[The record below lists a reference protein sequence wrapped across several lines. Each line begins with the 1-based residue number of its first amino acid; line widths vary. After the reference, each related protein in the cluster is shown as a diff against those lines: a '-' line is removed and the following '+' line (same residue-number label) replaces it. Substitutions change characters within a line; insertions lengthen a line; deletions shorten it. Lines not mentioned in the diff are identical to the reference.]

1 MQRYFIEG
9 IIALNETYVMDTKH
23 IHHIKNVMRAKI
35 EDEFNVVDQTGSV
48 YLVQLTDL
56 EPVTYKVAEK
66 IVAEVELPVNITLY
80 SPLLKGDKMDVVIQK
95 STELGAH
102 EFILYKAERSVVKLN
117 AKKEDSRLTRYE
129 KIAREAAEQSRRTK
143 IPKISF
149 AESLKTIDFKQY
161 DLVLFAYED
170 NNLTGRSIK
179 AVLDSAKAQTIAVVF
194 GPEGGFSEKEAEIF
208 KSYDNVAL
216 GRRILRAETAPLYA
230 LSVIGSYYE

>member
-1 MQRYFIEG
+1 MQRYFIEETVS
-9 IIALNETYVMDTKH
+9 LNETFVMDTKH

-35 EDEFNVVDQTGSV
+35 DDKFNVVDKTGSA

-56 EPVTYKVAEK
+56 EPVSYKVTEK
-66 IVAEVELPVNITLY
+66 IESEVELPVNITLY
-80 SPLLKGDKMDVVIQK
+80 SPLLKGDKMDLVIQK

-117 AKKEDSRLTRYE
+117 AKKEQSRLTRYE
-129 KIAREAAEQSRRTK
+129 KITREAAEQSRRTK
-143 IPKISF
+143 IPEISF
-149 AESLKTIDFKQY
+149 AESLKVIDFTIY

-170 NNLTGRSIK
+170 NNLTDRSIK
-179 AVLDSAKAQTIAVVF
+179 NVLSRSDAQTIAVIF
-194 GPEGGFSEKEAEIF
+194 GPEGGFTDKETELF
-208 KSYDNVAL
+208 KSYENVAL

>member
-1 MQRYFIEG
+1 MQRYFIEETVS
-9 IIALNETYVMDTKH
+9 LNETFVMDTKH

-35 EDEFNVVDQTGSV
+35 DDKFNVVDKTGSA

-56 EPVTYKVAEK
+56 EPVSYKVTEK
-66 IVAEVELPVNITLY
+66 IESEVELPVNITLY
-80 SPLLKGDKMDVVIQK
+80 SPLLKGDKMDLVIQK

-117 AKKEDSRLTRYE
+117 AKKEQSRLTRYE
-129 KIAREAAEQSRRTK
+129 KITREAAEQSRRTK
-143 IPKISF
+143 IPEISF
-149 AESLKTIDFKQY
+149 AESLKVIDFTIY

-179 AVLDSAKAQTIAVVF
+179 NVLSRSHAQTIAVIF
-194 GPEGGFSEKEAEIF
+194 GPEGGFTDKETELF
-208 KSYDNVAL
+208 KSYENVAL

>member
-1 MQRYFIEG
+1 MQRYFIDG
-9 IIALNETYVMDTKH
+9 TISLNETFAMDTKH

-35 EDEFNVVDQTGSV
+35 DDEFNVVDSTGSV
-48 YLVQLTDL
+48 YLVKLTNL
-56 EPVTYKVAEK
+56 ESVTYKVTEK
-66 IVAEVELPVNITLY
+66 IESEVELPVNITLY

-102 EFILYKAERSVVKLN
+102 EFILYKADRSLVKLN

-143 IPKISF
+143 IPEISF
-149 AESLKTIDFKQY
+149 TESLKTIDFSKY

-179 AVLDSAKAQTIAVVF
+179 DVLSSTKSQTIAVVF
-194 GPEGGFSEKEAEIF
+194 GPEGGFTEQEAEIF
-208 KSYDNVAL
+208 KSYENVAL

>member
-1 MQRYFIEG
+1 MQRYFIQKTVS
-9 IIALNETYVMDTKH
+9 LNESFVMDTEH

-35 EDEFNVVDQTGSV
+35 DDEFNIVDNTGSA
-48 YLVQLTDL
+48 YLVQLTEV
-56 EPVTYKVAEK
+56 EPVTCKVIEK
-66 IVAEVELPVNITLY
+66 IESEVELPVNITLY

-95 STELGAH
+95 STELGAY
-102 EFILYKAERSVVKLN
+102 EFVLYKAERSVVKLDD
-117 AKKEDSRLTRYE
+117 KKEGSRLTRYK

-143 IPKISF
+143 IPSISF
-149 AESLKTIDFKQY
+149 ADSLKTIDFTKY

-179 AVLDSAKAQTIAVVF
+179 DILSISAAQTIAVVF
-194 GPEGGFSEKEAEIF
+194 GPEGGFSAKEAEIF
-208 KSYDNVAL
+208 KQYENVAL

>member
-9 IIALNETYVMDTKH
+9 TVSLNENFVMDDAH
-23 IHHIKNVMRAKI
+23 IHHIKNVMRAKND
-35 EDEFNVVDQTGSV
+35 DEFNVVDSTGSA
-48 YLVQLTDL
+48 YLVRLTGI
-56 EPVTYKVAEK
+56 EPVTYTVLEK
-66 IVAEVELPVNITLY
+66 IDDEVELPVNITLY

-117 AKKEDSRLTRYE
+117 GKKEESRLVRYK
-129 KIAREAAEQSRRTK
+129 KIAKEASEQSRRTV
-143 IPKISF
+143 IPAISF
-149 AESLKTIDFKQY
+149 ADSLKSIDFTQY

-170 NNLTGRSIK
+170 NNFTGRSIK
-179 AVLDSAKAQTIAVVF
+179 DVLKENDAASIAVVF
-194 GPEGGFSEKEAEIF
+194 GPEGGFTEAEAERF
-208 KSYDNVAL
+208 KSYENIAL

>member
-208 KSYDNVAL
+208 KSYENVAL

>member
-1 MQRYFIEG
+1 MQRYFIEETVS
-9 IIALNETYVMDTKH
+9 LNETFVMDTKH

-35 EDEFNVVDQTGSV
+35 DDKFNVVDKTGSA

-56 EPVTYKVAEK
+56 EPVSYKVTEK
-66 IVAEVELPVNITLY
+66 IESEVELPVNITLY
-80 SPLLKGDKMDVVIQK
+80 SPLLKGDKMDLVIQK

-117 AKKEDSRLTRYE
+117 AKKEQSRLTRYE
-129 KIAREAAEQSRRTK
+129 KITREAAEQSRRTK
-143 IPKISF
+143 IPEISF
-149 AESLKTIDFKQY
+149 AESLKVIDFTIY

-179 AVLDSAKAQTIAVVF
+179 NVLSRSDAQTIAVIF
-194 GPEGGFSEKEAEIF
+194 GPEGGFTDKETELF
-208 KSYDNVAL
+208 KSYENVAL

>member
-179 AVLDSAKAQTIAVVF
+179 AVLDSVKAQTIAVIF

-208 KSYDNVAL
+208 KSYENVAL

>member
-48 YLVQLTDL
+48 YLVQLMDL

-208 KSYDNVAL
+208 KSYENVAL

>member
-1 MQRYFIEG
+1 MQRYFIDG
-9 IIALNETYVMDTKH
+9 TISLNETFAMDTKH

-35 EDEFNVVDQTGSV
+35 DDEFNVVDSTGSV
-48 YLVQLTDL
+48 YLVKLTNL
-56 EPVTYKVAEK
+56 EPVTYIGTEK
-66 IVAEVELPVNITLY
+66 IESEVELPVNITLY

-102 EFILYKAERSVVKLN
+102 EFILYKADRSVVKLN

-143 IPKISF
+143 IPEISF
-149 AESLKTIDFKQY
+149 TESLKTIDFSKY

-179 AVLDSAKAQTIAVVF
+179 DVLDSAKTQTIAVVF
-194 GPEGGFSEKEAEIF
+194 GPEGGFSEQEAEIF
-208 KSYDNVAL
+208 KSYENVAL

>member
-9 IIALNETYVMDTKH
+9 TVSLNESFVMDDAH
-23 IHHIKNVMRAKI
+23 IHHIKNVMRAKAD
-35 EDEFNVVDQTGSV
+35 DEFNVVDSTGNA
-48 YLVQLTDL
+48 YLVRLTDID
-56 EPVTYKVAEK
+56 PVTYEVIEK
-66 IVAEVELPVNITLY
+66 INAEVELPVNITLY

-102 EFILYKAERSVVKLN
+102 EFILYKADRSVVKLN
-117 AKKEDSRLTRYE
+117 SKKEESRLVRYE
-129 KIAREAAEQSRRTK
+129 KIAREASEQSRRTK
-143 IPKISF
+143 IPAISF
-149 AESLKTIDFKQY
+149 AGALKAMDFTQY

-179 AVLDSAKAQTIAVVF
+179 DVLKAHNAASVAVVF
-194 GPEGGFSEKEAEIF
+194 GPEGGFTEAEAEF
-208 KSYDNVAL
+208 FRPYENVAL

>member
-117 AKKEDSRLTRYE
+117 AKKEDRRLTRYE

-208 KSYDNVAL
+208 KSYENVAL

>member
-48 YLVQLTDL
+48 YLVQLMDL

-179 AVLDSAKAQTIAVVF
+179 AVLDSVKAQTIAVIF

-208 KSYDNVAL
+208 KSYENVAL

>member
-1 MQRYFIEG
+1 MQRYFIEETVS
-9 IIALNETYVMDTKH
+9 LNETFVMDTKH

-35 EDEFNVVDQTGSV
+35 DDEFNVVDKAGSA
-48 YLVQLTDL
+48 YLVQLTEL
-56 EPVTYKVAEK
+56 EPVTYKVTEK
-66 IVAEVELPVNITLY
+66 IESEVELPVNITLY

-102 EFILYKAERSVVKLN
+102 EFVLYKAERSVVKLN
-117 AKKEDSRLTRYE
+117 AKKEESRLTRYE

-143 IPKISF
+143 IPEISF
-149 AESLKTIDFKQY
+149 AESLKAIDFTIY

-170 NNLTGRSIK
+170 NNLTGGSIK
-179 AVLDSAKAQTIAVVF
+179 NVLSRSDAQTIAVVF
-194 GPEGGFSEKEAEIF
+194 GPEGGFTEKEAEIF
-208 KSYDNVAL
+208 KSYENVAL

>member
-48 YLVQLTDL
+48 YLVQLMDL

-208 KSYDNVAL
+208 KSYENVAL

-230 LSVIGSYYE
+230 LSIIGSYYE

>member
-23 IHHIKNVMRAKI
+23 IHRIKNVMRAKV

-48 YLVQLTDL
+48 YLVQLMDL

-179 AVLDSAKAQTIAVVF
+179 AVLDSAKAQTIAVIF

-208 KSYDNVAL
+208 KSYENVAL

>member
-1 MQRYFIEG
+1 MQRYFIEETVS
-9 IIALNETYVMDTKH
+9 LNETFVMDTKH

-35 EDEFNVVDQTGSV
+35 DDEFNIVDKTGSA
-48 YLVQLTDL
+48 YAVQLTDL
-56 EPVTYKVAEK
+56 EPVTYKVTEK
-66 IVAEVELPVNITLY
+66 IESEVELPVNITLY

-102 EFILYKAERSVVKLN
+102 EFVLYKAERSVVKLT
-117 AKKEDSRLTRYE
+117 AKKEDSRLIRYE

-143 IPKISF
+143 IPGISF
-149 AESLKTIDFKQY
+149 AEKLTAMDFTKY

-170 NNLTGRSIK
+170 NNLKGRSIK
-179 AVLDSAKAQTIAVVF
+179 NVLSASAAHTIAVVF

-208 KSYDNVAL
+208 KSYENVAL